1 MNHPT
6 ERKHPA
12 VKVRYTEDEFTR
24 LKKAFARS
32 TCHTIAGYVRKLSLE
47 QPVEIVNRNA
57 SFDDFVGEVV
67 RLREEMTAIRQL
79 PGWTTEQRVRLI
91 FLESDIQATIDK
103 IAKLCMQ

>member
-12 VKVRYTEDEFTR
+12 VKVRYTADEFTR

-32 TCHTIAGYVRKLSLE
+32 TCHTIAGYVRRLSLE
-47 QPVEIVNRNA
+47 QPVEIFHRNA
-57 SFDDFVGEVV
+57 SFDNFVGEVLL
-67 RLREEMTAIRQL
+67 LRQEMTAIRQL

-91 FLESDIQATIDK
+91 FLEAEIQATIDK

>member
-6 ERKHPA
+6 EHKHTA
-12 VKVRYTEDEFTR
+12 VKVRYTAEEFTR

-57 SFDDFVGEVV
+57 SFDDFVGEIV
-67 RLREEMTAIRQL
+67 RLREEMTVIRQL

-91 FLESDIQATIDK
+91 FLEAEIQSSIDK
-103 IAKLCMQ
+103 ITKLCMQ

>member
-12 VKVRYTEDEFTR
+12 VKVRYTADEFTR

-32 TCHTIAGYVRKLSLE
+32 TCHTIAGYVRRLSLE

-57 SFDDFVGEVV
+57 SFDDFVGEVA
-67 RLREEMTAIRQL
+67 RLREEMSAIRQL

-91 FLESDIQATIDK
+91 FQEAEIQSSIDK
-103 IAKLCMQ
+103 ISKLCMQ